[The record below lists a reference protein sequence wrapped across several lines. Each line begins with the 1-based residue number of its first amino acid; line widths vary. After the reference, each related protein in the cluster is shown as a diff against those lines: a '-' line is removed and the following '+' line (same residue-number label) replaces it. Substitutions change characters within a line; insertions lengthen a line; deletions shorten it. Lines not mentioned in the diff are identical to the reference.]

1 MRLEEM
7 KRLRKERGMSYEM
20 IAQRSGVS
28 LGTVKKIFGGYVET
42 PRYQTLVALEEA
54 FKPDIRDYAIP
65 AFVEE
70 TAFDYSAYSAK
81 KQGEYTIEDVEKIPE
96 EIRVELI
103 DGEIYYLA
111 GATPVHQ
118 LIALELTLQLRNF
131 IKTQGGDCFAGTAPM
146 DFQLFEDNDQIMV
159 QPDVFVVCDDQKMG
173 LKRMTGAPD
182 LAIEILSPSNSAGH
196 MELKMNKYRESG
208 VKEYWRVDYD
218 HGSIFVYQFGEG
230 DSEKDDQKGTGKES
244 FLITIYNVRS
254 RIPVGIF
261 LGLEINFAE
270 IDDDVQ
276 KYIAK
281 CGGKE

>member
-7 KRLRKERGMSYEM
+7 KWLRKERGMSYEM

-28 LGTVKKIFGGYVET
+28 LGTVKKIFGGYVQT
-42 PRYQTLVALEEA
+42 PRYQTLAALEEA

-70 TAFDYSAYSAK
+70 TAFDYSAK

-103 DGEIYYLA
+103 DGKMYYLA
-111 GATPVHQ
+111 APTHVHQ
-118 LIALELTLQLRNF
+118 KIALKLTTALSNY
-131 IKTQGGDCFAGTAPM
+131 IETNGGDCEAGIAPT
-146 DFQLFEDNDQIMV
+146 DFKLLPDSDKTMV
-159 QPDVFVVCDDQKMG
+159 QPDVFVVCDTNKMG
-173 LKRMTGAPD
+173 DKRMTGAPD
-182 LAIEILSPSNSAGH
+182 LAIEILSPSNSVGH
-196 MELKMNKYRESG
+196 MELKMKKYRESG
-208 VKEYWRVDYD
+208 VREYWRVDYD
-218 HGSIFVYQFGEG
+218 NGNIYVYQFGQAFQKQNNQG
-230 DSEKDDQKGTGKES
+230 DLVKDGIFIS
-244 FLITIYNVRS
+244 IYDVRD

-261 LGLEINFAE
+261 PGLEIDFAE